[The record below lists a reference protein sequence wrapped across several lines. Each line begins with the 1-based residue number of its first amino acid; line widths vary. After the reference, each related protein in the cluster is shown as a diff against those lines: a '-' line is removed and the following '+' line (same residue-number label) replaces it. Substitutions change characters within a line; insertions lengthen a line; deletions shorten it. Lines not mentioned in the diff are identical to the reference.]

1 MSKKYCWLKL
11 KDNFFNQKEIK
22 KLRKI
27 AGGDTFTIIYL
38 KMQLLSVK
46 NGGILKFDGTET
58 NLAEQL
64 ALEIDED
71 VDNIALTLSFLD
83 SNKLIETL
91 NDDTFL
97 LPRAAENIGTESESA
112 ERVRRHRLKK
122 QLALSGN
129 SNGDSLRVT
138 NSNVTDNENFVTD
151 DENFVT
157 GNKIQAY
164 SNAKRQKMYRAKK
177 NCEKMQY
184 ISMIEDID
192 NKKIYNGNY
201 YIVLQRD
208 KYKCVTCNEIHDL
221 HVHKIE
227 NRNGTVTDTVTENCN
242 ENQFITLCKK
252 CKNKIDAGIEI
263 DENVLISIGYRVLE
277 EEEDRNVTLQSNVT
291 VTNSNTEKD
300 IDKEKEIY
308 KEMCNEIW
316 SAYPVKKGKAIA
328 FKKLPNLLKKYSKE
342 VLIQCIE
349 RYKAE
354 FKNNDYTYMCHGSKF
369 FNGKFEDYLD
379 ENYMEI
385 QKTTKEPKKV
395 NFEDYIV

>member
-38 KMQLLSVK
+38 KMQLLSIK
-46 NGGILKFDGTET
+46 NGGILKFDGIES

-64 ALEIDED
+64 SYEIDED
-71 VDNIALTLSFLD
+71 VDNIQITLGFLTA
-83 SNKLIETL
+83 NKLIETL
-91 NDDTFL
+91 SNDTFL
-97 LPRAAENIGTESESA
+97 LPKAAESIGSESESA
-112 ERVRRHRLKK
+112 ERVRRHRQKK
-122 QLALSGN
+122 LES
-129 SNGDSLRVT
+129 SSEGDKPLI
-138 NSNVTDNENFVTD
+138 EEPKPEPF
-151 DENFVT
+151 
-157 GNKIQAY
+157 
-164 SNAKRQKMYRAKK
+164 SNAKRQKMFRAKK
-177 NCEKMQY
+177 NCEKKQH
-184 ISMIEDID
+184 IPFIEDYI
-192 NKKIYNGNY
+192 NKKRYNGNY

-277 EEEDRNVTLQSNVT
+277 EEVDRNVTLQSNVT

-354 FKNNDYTYMCHGSKF
+354 FKNNDYTYMVHGSKF
-369 FNGKFEDYLD
+369 FNGKYEDYLD

>member
-122 QLALSGN
+122 QLALSGD

-138 NSNVTDNENFVTD
+138 DSNVTDNENFVTD

-177 NCEKMQY
+177 NCEKMQ
-184 ISMIEDID
+184 
-192 NKKIYNGNY
+192 
-201 YIVLQRD
+201 
-208 KYKCVTCNEIHDL
+208 T
-221 HVHKIE
+221 
-227 NRNGTVTDTVTENCN
+227 
-242 ENQFITLCKK
+242 
-252 CKNKIDAGIEI
+252 
-263 DENVLISIGYRVLE
+263 
-277 EEEDRNVTLQSNVT
+277 
-291 VTNSNTEKD
+291 
-300 IDKEKEIY
+300 
-308 KEMCNEIW
+308 
-316 SAYPVKKGKAIA
+316 
-328 FKKLPNLLKKYSKE
+328 
-342 VLIQCIE
+342 
-349 RYKAE
+349 
-354 FKNNDYTYMCHGSKF
+354 
-369 FNGKFEDYLD
+369 
-379 ENYMEI
+379 
-385 QKTTKEPKKV
+385 
-395 NFEDYIV
+395 